1 MEMFNYYL
9 KLSYRNLIRNR
20 LFFIL
25 MISTLA
31 VGVGVFLANIAI
43 IKSMSADPIPH
54 KSDRIFNVSLN
65 IWTGGAQHTNQ
76 HPELIEIMRYDDAMH
91 ILKNDIATYTMVHYQ
106 SQVYTRDINSKSL
119 TRHQADVRATTPEFF
134 PLTDA
139 PFAFGGVWQ
148 QDYAKQIVIGDSLNQ
163 QIFGGGNSVGKA
175 LEIDGKPFEIVGV
188 LKPWKLKP
196 LFYHAASDQ
205 KFKSTDDIYAPIET
219 ALDSEWAI
227 NVGNGATERIE
238 SVSDNRGKN
247 GYFIQAFVQ
256 LENQQQ
262 KNAMQEYIDNYSQYR
277 QEQGELLRANDNRLL
292 DVNQWLKHQKVVDE
306 RMLAFALASS
316 LFLAVCIFNASSL
329 LLARY
334 HSARFE
340 TGLRRA
346 VGARMKDV
354 FYQGV
359 VESMLIGLC
368 CAVLTLIFGWLF
380 LQISM
385 TLFPALKQTSDID
398 ASLILIGI
406 TIALTTSFISMLYP
420 LVNSCRTSLSTTLK

>member
-9 KLSYRNLIRNR
+9 KLSVRNLIRNR

-25 MISTLA
+25 MLSTLA

-43 IKSMSADPIPH
+43 IKSMSSDPIPH
-54 KSDRIFNVSLN
+54 KSDRIFNVTLN
-65 IWTGGAQHTNQ
+65 VWTADNQ
-76 HPELIEIMRYDDAMH
+76 DDELIETMRYQDAMH
-91 ILKNDIATYTMVHYQ
+91 ILENNIATHTMVHYQ
-106 SQVYTRDINSKSL
+106 SQVYARDINSKSL
-119 TRHQADVRATTPEFF
+119 TRHQADVRATTPGFF
-134 PLTDA
+134 PLTEA
-139 PFAFGGVWQ
+139 PFAYGGVWQ
-148 QDYAKQIVIGDSLNQ
+148 QEHAKQIVIGDKLNN
-163 QIFGGGNSVGKA
+163 QIFGGGNSVGNV
-175 LEIDGKPFEIVGV
+175 LEIDGKSFEIVGV

-196 LFYHAASDQ
+196 LFYHIAYNQ
-205 KFKSTDDIYAPIET
+205 KFKATDDIYAPIET
-219 ALDSEWAI
+219 ALDNEWAI
-227 NVGNGATERIE
+227 NVRNSATERIN

-262 KNAMQEYIDNYSQYR
+262 QNAMRDYLNNYSQSR
-277 QEQGELLRANDNRLL
+277 QEVGEVLRANENRLL
-292 DVNQWLKHQKVVDE
+292 DVNQWLDHKEVVDD

-354 FYQGV
+354 YYQGL
-359 VESMLIGLC
+359 VESLLIGIV
-368 CAVLTLIFGWLF
+368 CAVLSLLFGWVF
-380 LQISM
+380 LQISIA
-385 TLFPALKQTSDID
+385 LFPELEQTSDID
-398 ASLILIGI
+398 ITLIATGI
-406 TIALTTSFISMLYP
+406 FVALVTSFISMLYP
-420 LVNSCRTSLSTTLK
+420 LIRSCRTPLSTTLK

>member
-1 MEMFNYYL
+1 MEMFNYYF
-9 KLSYRNLIRNR
+9 KLSIRNLVRNR

-43 IKSMSADPIPH
+43 IKSMSSDPIPH
-54 KSDRIFNVSLN
+54 KSDRVFNVSLN
-65 IWTGGAQHTNQ
+65 IWTGDNPDA
-76 HPELIEIMRYDDAMH
+76 ELIEIMRYEDAMH
-91 ILKNDIATYTMVHYQ
+91 ILDNKVATNTMVHYQ
-106 SQVYTRDINSKSL
+106 SQVYTKDLESKSL
-119 TRHQADVRATTPEFF
+119 TRYQAKVRATTPGFF

-148 QDYAKQIVIGDSLNQ
+148 QDHAKQIVIGDTLNQ
-163 QIFGGGNSVGKA
+163 QIFGGGNSVGKV
-175 LEIDGKPFEIVGV
+175 LEIDGKSFEIVGV
-188 LKPWKLKP
+188 LEPWELKP
-196 LFYHAASDQ
+196 LFYHIEYGQ
-205 KFKSTDDIYAPIET
+205 KFTTTDDIYAPIET
-219 ALDSEWAI
+219 AMDNEWAI
-227 NVGNGATERIE
+227 NVRNSSTDRIH

-256 LENQQQ
+256 LDNQQQ
-262 KNAMQEYIDNYSQYR
+262 KNDMQQYLDNYSAQK
-277 QEQGELLRANDNRLL
+277 QQQGENLRANNNRLL
-292 DVNQWLKHQKVVDE
+292 DVNQWLEHKEVVDE

-354 FYQGV
+354 FYQGL
-359 VESMLIGLC
+359 VESVLVGTY
-368 CAVLTLIFGWLF
+368 CAVLALLFGWLF
-380 LQISM
+380 LHISIV
-385 TLFPALKQTSDID
+385 LFPQLKNTSDID
-398 ASLILIGI
+398 ITLVLIGI
-406 TIALTTSFISMLYP
+406 AIALITSFLSMLYP
-420 LVNSCRTSLSTTLK
+420 LIRSCRTPLSTTLK

>member
-9 KLSYRNLIRNR
+9 KLSFRNLIRNR

-31 VGVGVFLANIAI
+31 VGVGIFLANIAI
-43 IKSMSADPIPH
+43 IKSMSSDPIPY

-65 IWTGGAQHTNQ
+65 IWPLDNPDA
-76 HPELIEIMRYDDAMH
+76 ELIEIMRYNDAMH
-91 ILKNDIATYTMVHYQ
+91 ILKNDIATNTMVHYQ
-106 SQVYTRDINSKSL
+106 SKVYTRDINAKSL
-119 TRHQADVRATTPEFF
+119 TRHQAVVRATTSGFF

-139 PFAFGGVWQ
+139 LFAFGGAWQ
-148 QDYAKQIVIGDSLNQ
+148 QDYAKQIVIGDTFNQ
-163 QIFGGGNSVGKA
+163 QVFGGGNSVGKT

-188 LKPWKLKP
+188 LKPWNLKP
-196 LFYHAASDQ
+196 AFYKAAFEQ
-205 KFKSTDDIYAPIET
+205 AFEPTDDIYAPIET
-219 ALDSEWAI
+219 AMDNEWAI
-227 NVGNGATERIE
+227 DLRNMSTDRIN

-247 GYFIQAFVQ
+247 GFFIQAFVQ
-256 LENQQQ
+256 LDTLEQKSLMQQ
-262 KNAMQEYIDNYSQYR
+262 YLDNYSQYR
-277 QEQGELLRANDNRLL
+277 KAQGEYLRANENRLL
-292 DVNQWLKHQKVVDE
+292 DVNEWLTHQKVVDE

-368 CAVLTLIFGWLF
+368 CAVLTLLFGWLF

-398 ASLILIGI
+398 ITLLLMGI
-406 TIALTTSFISMLYP
+406 AIALITSFISMLYP
-420 LVNSCRTSLSTTLK
+420 LIRSCRTSLSTTLK

>member
-9 KLSYRNLIRNR
+9 KLSFRNLIRNR

-25 MISTLA
+25 MITTLA

-65 IWTGGAQHTNQ
+65 IWTGNNPRA
-76 HPELIEIMRYDDAMH
+76 ELIEIMRYDDAMH
-91 ILKNDIATYTMVHYQ
+91 ILKNDIATHTMVHYQ

-119 TRHQADVRATTPEFF
+119 TRHQADVRATTPGFF

-139 PFAFGGVWQ
+139 PFAYGGAWQ
-148 QDYAKQIVIGDSLNQ
+148 QDHAKQIVIGDTLNQ
-163 QIFGGGNSVGKA
+163 EVFGGGNSVGKV

-188 LKPWKLKP
+188 LKPWELKP
-196 LFYHAASDQ
+196 LFYHAVSDQ

-219 ALDSEWAI
+219 AMDNEWAI
-227 NVGNGATERIE
+227 NVSNTATDRIN

-247 GYFIQAFVQ
+247 GFFIQAFVQ

-262 KNAMQEYIDNYSQYR
+262 KSAMQQYIDNYSQYR
-277 QEQGELLRANDNRLL
+277 KEQGENLRDNDNRLL
-292 DVNQWLKHQKVVDE
+292 DVNQWLEHKEVVDE

-334 HSARFE
+334 DSARFE

-346 VGARMKDV
+346 VGARIKDV

-380 LQISM
+380 LQISI
-385 TLFPALKQTSDID
+385 TLFPALQQTSDID
-398 ASLILIGI
+398 ITLIFMGI
-406 TIALTTSFISMLYP
+406 AIALITSFISMLYP
-420 LVNSCRTSLSTTLK
+420 LIRSCRTPLSTTLK

>member
-25 MISTLA
+25 MITTLA

-54 KSDRIFNVSLN
+54 KSDKIFNVSLN
-65 IWTGGAQHTNQ
+65 IWPNDNPDA
-76 HPELIEIMRYDDAMH
+76 ELIEIMRYDDAMH
-91 ILKNDIATYTMVHYQ
+91 ILKNDIATHTMVHYQ
-106 SQVYTRDINSKSL
+106 SQVYTRDINSKNL
-119 TRHQADVRATTPEFF
+119 TRHQAVVRATTPEFF

-139 PFAFGGVWQ
+139 PFAFGGAWQ

-163 QIFGGGNSVGKA
+163 RIFGGGNNVGKT

-188 LKPWKLKP
+188 LKPWILKP
-196 LFYHAASDQ
+196 LFYSASFGQ
-205 KFKSTDDIYAPIET
+205 QFSKTDDIYAPIET

-227 NVGNGATERIE
+227 ALRSMSSERIN

-247 GYFIQAFVQ
+247 GFFIQAFVQ
-256 LENQQQ
+256 LDTLEQ
-262 KNAMQEYIDNYSQYR
+262 KKSMQEYLDNYSQYR
-277 QEQGELLRANDNRLL
+277 KAQGEFLRANDNRLL
-292 DVNQWLKHQKVVDE
+292 DVNQWLTHQKVVDE

-346 VGARMKDV
+346 VGARIKDV

-380 LQISM
+380 LQISI
-385 TLFPALKQTSDID
+385 TLFPALQQTSDID
-398 ASLILIGI
+398 ITLILMGIGI
-406 TIALTTSFISMLYP
+406 ALITSFISMLYP
-420 LVNSCRTSLSTTLK
+420 LIRSCRTPLSTTLK

>member
-25 MISTLA
+25 MITTLA

-43 IKSMSADPIPH
+43 IKSMSADPIPN
-54 KSDRIFNVSLN
+54 KSDKIFNVSLN
-65 IWTGGAQHTNQ
+65 IWTGNNPRA
-76 HPELIEIMRYDDAMH
+76 ELLEIMRYDDAMH
-91 ILKNDIATYTMVHYQ
+91 ILKNDIATHTMVHYQ
-106 SQVYTRDINSKSL
+106 SQVYTRDIESKSL
-119 TRHQADVRATTPEFF
+119 TRHQAVVRATTPGFF
-134 PLTDA
+134 PLTEA
-139 PFAFGGVWQ
+139 PFAYGGAWQ
-148 QDYAKQIVIGDSLNQ
+148 QDRAKQIVIGDSLNQ
-163 QIFGGGNSVGKA
+163 QVFGGGNSVGKV

-188 LKPWKLKP
+188 LKPWQLKP
-196 LFYHAASDQ
+196 LFYHVAYGQ
-205 KFKSTDDIYAPIET
+205 KFKATDDIYAPIET
-219 ALDSEWAI
+219 AMDNEWAI
-227 NVGNGATERIE
+227 NVRNSATDRIN

-256 LENQQQ
+256 LESQQQ
-262 KNAMQEYIDNYSQYR
+262 KNAMQEYLDNYSQHR
-277 QEQGELLRANDNRLL
+277 QEQGENLRDNDNRLL
-292 DVNQWLKHQKVVDE
+292 DVNQWLEHKEVVDE

-346 VGARMKDV
+346 VGARIKDV

-368 CAVLTLIFGWLF
+368 CAVFTLIFGWLF
-380 LQISM
+380 LQISIS
-385 TLFPALKQTSDID
+385 LFPALQQTSDID
-398 ASLILIGI
+398 ITLILMGI
-406 TIALTTSFISMLYP
+406 SIALVTSFISMLYP
-420 LVNSCRTSLSTTLK
+420 LIRSCRTPLSTTLK

>member
-25 MISTLA
+25 MITTLA

-43 IKSMSADPIPH
+43 IKSMSADPIPG
-54 KSDRIFNVSLN
+54 KSDKIFNVSLN
-65 IWTGGAQHTNQ
+65 IWPNDNPDA
-76 HPELIEIMRYDDAMH
+76 ELLEIMRYDDAIH
-91 ILKNDIATYTMVHYQ
+91 ILKNDIATYTTVHYQ
-106 SQVYTRDINSKSL
+106 SRVYTRDINSKNL
-119 TRHQADVRATTPEFF
+119 TRHEAVVRATTPEFF

-139 PFAFGGVWQ
+139 PFAYGSAWQ
-148 QDYAKQIVIGDSLNQ
+148 QDHAKQIVIGDSLNQ
-163 QIFGGGNSVGKA
+163 QVFGGGNSVGKV

-188 LKPWKLKP
+188 LKPWDLKP
-196 LFYHAASDQ
+196 VFYNAAFNQ
-205 KFKSTDDIYAPIET
+205 AFTKTDDIYAPIET
-219 ALDSEWAI
+219 ALDNEWAI
-227 NVGNGATERIE
+227 SLRNMTSERID

-247 GYFIQAFVQ
+247 GFFIQAFVQ

-262 KNAMQEYIDNYSQYR
+262 KNAMQEYIDNYSAHR
-277 QEQGELLRANDNRLL
+277 QQQGEYLRANANRLL
-292 DVNQWLKHQKVVDE
+292 DVNQWLEHQELVDE

-346 VGARMKDV
+346 VGARIKDV
-354 FYQGV
+354 FYQGL

-380 LQISM
+380 LQVSIS
-385 TLFPALKQTSDID
+385 LFPALQQTSDID
-398 ASLILIGI
+398 ISLILTGIGI
-406 TIALTTSFISMLYP
+406 ALVTSFISMLYP
-420 LVNSCRTSLSTTLK
+420 LIRSCRTSLSTTLK